1 MQNYEIETS
10 FVKEYSTQE
19 EKAWGRGHGAW
30 SREHGKRVWVYFTL

>member
-19 EKAWGRGHGAW
+19 EKGMSDEVLGMSEEWRA
-30 SREHGKRVWVYFTL
+30 EEYVI